1 MQINNALSLLTTTE
15 FVFFIISA
23 VTILAAITALESK
36 EVIYGAFSLGVMFL
50 GIAGLFIL
58 LDATYLAMFQV
69 SVYIGAVVVLIL
81 FTIMVVPRE
90 RWLRR
95 ARTFKITPEVIAGVI
110 ASLMLILSIVV
121 LYLSTPAWSVIPSE
135 APFDWSV
142 SRVAQ
147 SIVIEY
153 GIALQILAL
162 VLFAG
167 LLGALTLAKVEVDAE
182 AKEEDTK

>member
-1 MQINNALSLLTTTE
+1 MQISYLFTTE
-15 FVFFIISA
+15 FIFFVISIIVILSA
-23 VTILAAITALESK
+23 IMALEAK
-36 EVIYGAFSLGVMFL
+36 EIIYGAFSLGVMFL

-58 LDATYLAMFQV
+58 LDANYLAMFQI

-90 RWLRR
+90 IWRHHASRI
-95 ARTFKITPEVIAGVI
+95 APEIIAGTI
-110 ASLMLILSIVV
+110 ASLMLIGSIFI
-121 LYLSTPAWSVIPSE
+121 LYLLTPAWSIIPSN

-142 SRVAQ
+142 RRIAQ

-167 LLGALTLAKVEVDAE
+167 LLGALALAKVEPK
-182 AKEEDTK
+182 KEETR